1 MNTNSFF
8 RTTMANSY
16 TTRKFFEKV
25 TSDLHTQLLQWDMQ
39 VNVEL
44 EEWRSYVVKVQY
56 LGKNY
61 RVSLS
66 KNEIDLL
73 QHESPYALDKVIWD
87 ELVKQGLII
96 KASEGNFLQKVF
108 SDQLLNYRIS

>member
-16 TTRKFFEKV
+16 TTRKFFKKV
-25 TSDLHTQLLQWDMQ
+25 TSDLHMQLLQWDTK
-39 VNVEL
+39 VCVEL

-73 QHESPYALDKVIWD
+73 QHETPYALDKAIWSD
-87 ELVKQGLII
+87 LVKQGLII
-96 KASEGNFLQKVF
+96 KASEGNFLQKIFVD
-108 SDQLLNYRIS
+108 SQLNYKIS

>member
-16 TTRKFFEKV
+16 TTRKFFKKV
-25 TSDLHTQLLQWDMQ
+25 TSDLHTQLLQWDAQ
-39 VNVEL
+39 ACVDL
-44 EEWRSYVVKVQY
+44 EEWRSYIVKVQY

-61 RVSLS
+61 RVLLS

-73 QHESPYALDKVIWD
+73 QHESPYALDTAIWSD
-87 ELVKQGLII
+87 LVKQGLAV
-96 KASEGNFLQKVF
+96 KESEGNFLQKIF
-108 SDQLLNYRIS
+108 ANPQLNYKIS

>member
-16 TTRKFFEKV
+16 TTRKFFKRV
-25 TSDLHTQLLQWDMQ
+25 TSDLHAQLLQWDAQ

-61 RVSLS
+61 RVLLS

-73 QHESPYALDKVIWD
+73 QNESPYALDNVIWS
-87 ELVKQGLII
+87 ELIKQGLVM
-96 KASEGNFLQKVF
+96 KESEGNFLQKVF
-108 SDQLLNYRIS
+108 ANEFLNYRIS